1 MYKKILVPIDGSEG
15 SSLALQHLL
24 GMLENQKPEK
34 VMLFHAVIY
43 PTQLESYSGKMR
55 GPMAQ
60 FKEQLLEHGE
70 QILNEAKNRIAER
83 KPGVSVE
90 TKLVWGDPKYSITTE
105 ADEGKY
111 DLLIMGS
118 RGLSGIKSFLMG
130 SVSNHVAQNVK
141 CTIILVK
148 E

>member
-15 SSLALQHLL
+15 SSQALEHLL
-24 GMLENQKPEK
+24 GILVNEKPEK
-34 VMLFHAVIY
+34 VVLFHAVSY

-55 GPMAQ
+55 GTMKKV
-60 FKEQLLEHGE
+60 KEQLEEHG
-70 QILNEAKNRIAER
+70 QHVLDNAKARVAE
-83 KPGVSVE
+83 KYSEVSVE
-90 TKLVWGDPKYSITTE
+90 TKLIWGDPKYAIE
-105 ADEGKY
+105 AEANEGKY

-118 RGLSGIKSFLMG
+118 RGLSGIKGLLIG